1 MDFGKTKLL
10 LASVVL
16 MRVSLI
22 FFQKKEIKGGDFIAE
37 IGDKFNDFELQLI
50 CEIRY

>member
-1 MDFGKTKLL
+1 VDFGKTKLL
-10 LASVVL
+10 LASVGL

-37 IGDKFNDFELQLI
+37 IGDNFNDFELQLI